1 MSRGAR
7 AYVESLLARGRR
19 TFTREDAEKA
29 LASSRIATYH
39 SLRRLQRQGWLA
51 MPRRGF
57 YLIVDPEYRELGA
70 LPPATWID
78 DLMEFHGVRYY
89 VGLLTAAAL
98 HGAAH
103 QQPQEFQVVAGKVL
117 SPLTVGRVRIRFF
130 YRRRMDVAVS
140 EPVKTTSGYIP
151 VSTPEMTAF
160 DLVRYR
166 SGAGSIDHVATI
178 LSELSDQMTGQRLLT
193 VASRGQDMPIIQR
206 LGYLLWATGGGEL
219 ASALHPLVERARPRF
234 VRLEPRGSETVVARD
249 PRWRV
254 LVNTTVEVEA

>member
-1 MSRGAR
+1 MSGGAR
-7 AYVESLLARGRR
+7 EYVESLLARGRR

-29 LASSRIATYH
+29 LKSSGIATYH
-39 SLRRLQRQGWLA
+39 SLRRLQKQGWLA

-57 YLIVDPEYRELGA
+57 YLIVDPEYRDLGA

-78 DLMEFHGVRYY
+78 DLMEFHGVGYY
-89 VGLLTAAAL
+89 VGLLTAAAM

-117 SPLTVGRVRIRFF
+117 NPLTVGRVQIRFF
-130 YRRRMDVAVS
+130 YRCRMDVAVS

-166 SGAGSIDHVATI
+166 RAGSIDHVATV
-178 LSELSDQMTGQRLLT
+178 LSELSDRMTGPRLLT
-193 VASRGQDMPIIQR
+193 VAGKGQNMPIIQR
-206 LGYLLWATGGGEL
+206 LGYLLSVAGEEEL
-219 ASALHPLVERARPRF
+219 ASALHPLVERARPRL
-234 VRLEPRGSETVVARD
+234 VRLEPRSSEAVVARD
-249 PRWRV
+249 PRWCV
-254 LVNTTVEVEA
+254 LVNTTIEVEA